1 MLSKIK
7 YVEDDGSST
16 VVEPPLTS
24 RVHTEKLKLNIVED
38 IEEGIIEETEEEI
51 AEIKEDVKEI
61 VNEVKEEIT
70 EIKEDVEN
78 ILEEL
83 KTVQDEVKNEEIVV
97 EIKPKGCC
105 VLQ

>member
-51 AEIKEDVKEI
+51 AEIKEDV
-61 VNEVKEEIT
+61 
-70 EIKEDVEN
+70 
-78 ILEEL
+78 
-83 KTVQDEVKNEEIVV
+83 
-97 EIKPKGCC
+97 
-105 VLQ
+105 